1 MVTLTTTSILP
12 AATLYMN
19 REKLLIY
26 AVEGERVQASQRS
39 YEVLGMTHSLTC
51 SEVSP
56 CLVCTQFQQCQYNG

>member
-26 AVEGERVQASQRS
+26 AVEGRE
-39 YEVLGMTHSLTC
+39 E
-51 SEVSP
+51 
-56 CLVCTQFQQCQYNG
+56 

>member
-26 AVEGERVQASQRS
+26 AVEGRGGVMK
-39 YEVLGMTHSLTC
+39 Y
-51 SEVSP
+51 
-56 CLVCTQFQQCQYNG
+56 LV